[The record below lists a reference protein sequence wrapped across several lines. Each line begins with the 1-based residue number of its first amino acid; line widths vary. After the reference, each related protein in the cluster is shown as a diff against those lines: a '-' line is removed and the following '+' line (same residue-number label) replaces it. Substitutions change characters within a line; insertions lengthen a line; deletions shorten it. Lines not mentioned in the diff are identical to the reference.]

1 MTVQYVYIAHAVWE
15 KNIADLKGDTD
26 RKKQICMLGGIVII
40 PKELTKL
47 HKYVFMTAD
56 IFLVNP
62 AQFLFCWVAILALAR
77 WDIFLTEN
85 LLLYLNLLRRYTCII
100 WKVVFELQT

>member
-15 KNIADLKGDTD
+15 KNIADLKDDTN
-26 RKKQICMLGGIVII
+26 RKKQIRMLGGIAII

-56 IFLVNP
+56 IFLVNS
-62 AQFLFCWVAILALAR
+62 AQFLFR
-77 WDIFLTEN
+77 
-85 LLLYLNLLRRYTCII
+85 
-100 WKVVFELQT
+100 